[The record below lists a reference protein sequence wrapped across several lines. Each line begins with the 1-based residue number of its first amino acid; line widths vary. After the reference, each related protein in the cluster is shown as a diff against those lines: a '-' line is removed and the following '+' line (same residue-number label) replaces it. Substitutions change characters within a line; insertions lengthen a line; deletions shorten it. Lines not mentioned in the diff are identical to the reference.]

1 MDVLPIR
8 FDEVRVGDHL
18 LMEYFS
24 WQAGASPRSTRLYVG
39 GERVACHGFHV
50 VEVTAV
56 EIYGDDVV
64 VNYADFGE
72 VTSSIGNQTL
82 RVHL

>member
-1 MDVLPIR
+1 MQVLPVR

-24 WQAGASPRSTRLYVG
+24 WQKDATAASTRLFVG

-50 VEVTAV
+50 VEVTSV
-56 EIYGDDVV
+56 TLTGDDVT
-64 VNYADFGE
+64 VNHGGGE
-72 VTSSIGNQTL
+72 VTSSVGNQTL
-82 RVHL
+82 RVKL